1 MVLCTAQ
8 KTVAPTEEWGILR
21 DVRFEASGQG
31 ERVSRPDSDTDDIVI
46 DPRLSNRIS
55 MTHRVLSNDEDG
67 IEIDA
72 RLTARSIAAR
82 PMLDDI
88 DIHPSL
94 TATSTAP
101 RPVLD
106 GIVIDLP
113 LAYTT
118 VNQPQSPSEDITIDA
133 RLISDSRGEVGGAG
147 PDETS
152 SDGQSMV
159 DEMPTDTQLTSEGGW
174 MVNRPRSD
182 GMARDD
188 ISIDLRLLS
197 GADSTVTTADDR
209 NKDVPISYTK
219 WHKHRELEHRTRHE
233 RLSVDSHSETMAT
246 AVDDT
251 SEIATDVNTP
261 FDEMPHHAANRFAIS
276 TSAAVDG
283 VHHADNSAAH
293 LQQCTSAKSDGCVA
307 ETRPTE
313 LDVQRHNNHDL
324 RATTQ
329 ATNVSY

>member
-1 MVLCTAQ
+1 
-8 KTVAPTEEWGILR
+8 
-21 DVRFEASGQG
+21 
-31 ERVSRPDSDTDDIVI
+31 
-46 DPRLSNRIS
+46 

-94 TATSTAP
+94 TATSTAR

-182 GMARDD
+182 DMARDD

-197 GADSTVTTADDR
+197 GADSTVTTAKR
-209 NKDVPISYTK
+209 QPHTTTARRRLPFLYGTVCAIMRAR
-219 WHKHRELEHRTRHE
+219 KHARAHARTHARTHAQAWKKERTAEL
-233 RLSVDSHSETMAT
+233 V
-246 AVDDT
+246 V
-251 SEIATDVNTP
+251 
-261 FDEMPHHAANRFAIS
+261 
-276 TSAAVDG
+276 AAVRSGFRGID
-283 VHHADNSAAH
+283 
-293 LQQCTSAKSDGCVA
+293 T
-307 ETRPTE
+307 
-313 LDVQRHNNHDL
+313 
-324 RATTQ
+324 
-329 ATNVSY
+329 